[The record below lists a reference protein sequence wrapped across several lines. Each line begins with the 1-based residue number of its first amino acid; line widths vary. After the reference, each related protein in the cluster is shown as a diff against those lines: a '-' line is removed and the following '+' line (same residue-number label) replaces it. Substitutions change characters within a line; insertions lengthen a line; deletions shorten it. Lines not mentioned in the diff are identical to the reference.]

1 MKFGMLVNT
10 QCPPDGSGMPRLYN
24 EVLTEAQLADEV
36 GFDLLTVPEHHMVP
50 DGYLSAPLLFLAA
63 VAARTKNIRLGTSIM
78 HLPEW
83 YPIHVAE
90 EVAVLDNLSN
100 GRVSLGVGLNLV
112 ETELNLFGIPRAGIV
127 RRFTEAVEVLRLAW
141 ARETFSYDG
150 EIFKFNEVNIT
161 PKPVQKSVP
170 IWTGAMSEV
179 ALKRAARLGT
189 GWISDPLHSIA
200 VMRDW
205 ATIYKQAV
213 DEYGTHDS
221 AEIVLIRDGWVS
233 NSDREVRETWWPTI
247 RDYHLFYKNL
257 GVFDSAT
264 GRFNTKLDPA
274 LATASDDEWTF
285 DRIAPD
291 RLVAGSPEKVIE
303 QIERFREATGCTTIV
318 FAFRHASG
326 PDHEATMRCIR
337 LFGEKVIPHFK

>member
-10 QCPPDGSGMPRLYN
+10 QSPPDGAGMPKLYN
-24 EVLTEAQLADEV
+24 EVLAEAELADEV
-36 GFDLLTVPEHHMVP
+36 GFNLLCVPEHHMIP
-50 DGYLSAPLLFLAA
+50 DGYLPAPLLFLAA
-63 VAARTKNIRLGTSIM
+63 IAARTKNIRLGTSIM

-83 YPIHVAE
+83 HPIHVAE

-112 ETELNLFGIPRAGIV
+112 EAELNLFGIPRSGIA
-127 RRFTEAVEVLRLAW
+127 RRFTESVEVLRHAW
-141 ARETFSYDG
+141 GGESFSYDG
-150 EIFKFNEVNIT
+150 EIFQFNDVNIT
-161 PKPVQKSVP
+161 PKPVQSPPP
-170 IWTGAMSEV
+170 IWTGAMSDV

-200 VMRDW
+200 VMREW
-205 ATIYKQAV
+205 AGVYKQSV
-213 DEYGTHDS
+213 EQHGTQDN

-233 NSDREVRETWWPTI
+233 ESSREVRETWWPTI
-247 RDYHLFYKNL
+247 RNYHLFYKSL

-264 GRFNTKLDPA
+264 GRFNTALDPA

-291 RLVAGSPEKVIE
+291 RLVAGSPEQVIE
-303 QIERFREATGCTTIV
+303 DIECFREATGCTTMV
-318 FAFRHASG
+318 FAFRHATG
-326 PDHEATMRCIR
+326 PDHEATKRCIR
-337 LFGEKVIPHFK
+337 LFGEKVIPHFS